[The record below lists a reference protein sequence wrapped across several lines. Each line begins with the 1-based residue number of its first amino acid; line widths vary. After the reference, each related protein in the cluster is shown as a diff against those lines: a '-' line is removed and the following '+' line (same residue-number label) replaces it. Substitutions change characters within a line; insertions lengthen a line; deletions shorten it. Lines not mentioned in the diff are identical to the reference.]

1 MTEQGKT
8 PGLRMT
14 RLQLP
19 ECMEILKEEIDTW
32 KPNLILIESDA
43 NWFSGFSPLFSS
55 IEIVRN
61 PIVKV
66 AARYNNA
73 PVLVTIRPER
83 QNREKFVSNILE
95 VLEEINSQVL

>member
-14 RLQLP
+14 RLQHP
-19 ECMEILKEEIDTW
+19 ECLEILKEEIDTW
-32 KPNLILIESDA
+32 KPNLILIETDES
-43 NWFSGFSPLFSS
+43 WFSGFSPIFSS

-66 AARYNNA
+66 TAWYNKTPA
-73 PVLVTIRPER
+73 LVTIRPER
-83 QNREKFVSNILE
+83 QSKEKFIGNILE
-95 VLEEINSQVL
+95 VLNEIRS